1 MPQNPSLSPTQQ
13 PCKLRPL
20 TTLIKLLGFLIIL
33 LPHLAANSQPVT
45 GSGGFSDVVSL
56 MPESGELFVITH
68 ADRVWDKRGHSKRGI
83 QNAIRRLKERMTI
96 LLLSETPDP
105 KMHFLYRDI
114 NFLLPSE
121 SGEIHFSTSATRLFL
136 AGGFL
141 GACLDRTKYY
151 LLKDRDPDVR
161 EINLTFITDGIFGG
175 RQFLWFFERD
185 LKDLLRERLD
195 QNSKTKLET
204 LADFF
209 SFIDS
214 QPDAPRIKK
223 AFIES
228 WLDEYESGH
237 PDLYEIQHESRV
249 EVRVNG
255 EPALIRE
262 PAAPTDRILR
272 IDFSPSDSL

>member
-1 MPQNPSLSPTQQ
+1 MPQNPSRPPT
-13 PCKLRPL
+13 PPSRNLPPL
-20 TTLIKLLGFLIIL
+20 TALIKLLGCLILL
-33 LPHLAANSQPVT
+33 LPHLAAHAQPVT

-68 ADRVWDKRGHSKRGI
+68 ADRVWDKREHSKRGI
-83 QNAIRRLKERMTI
+83 QSAIRQLKERMPI
-96 LLLSETPDP
+96 VLLSETPDP
-105 KMHFLYRDI
+105 KMHFLYRHI
-114 NFLLPSE
+114 HFLLPSE
-121 SGEIHFSTSATRLFL
+121 AGEIHLSTSATRLFL

-151 LLKDRDPDVR
+151 LLKNRDPDVR
-161 EINLTFITDGIFGG
+161 EIHLTLITDGIFGG
-175 RQFLWFFERD
+175 RQFFWFFERNQ
-185 LKDLLRERLD
+185 KDPLLERLD

-228 WLDEYESGH
+228 WLEEYESGH

-255 EPALIRE
+255 EPVVLRE
-262 PAAPTDRILR
+262 PAAPTDKIVR
-272 IDFSPSDSL
+272 IDFKPSGSL